1 MLCPK
6 CKQTMMPD
14 DDEREPGLSVFRCAN
29 CKNLKGK
36 PLRVWYVR
44 AAEYKN
50 SGHVKVRW
58 ISDAQAQE

>member
-1 MLCPK
+1 MV
-6 CKQTMMPD
+6 PD